1 MGWALARAPGSR
13 RPREGQRGCVGVI
26 YNVTSERGSRWPP
39 AASRGV
45 GGAKLFRGRAGAS
58 VGDTEQRAPNG
69 HHSLGPKC
77 KFCRLE
83 SAVIAIPLFSF
94 ASYTFP
100 FVNCARVPCLTGERV
115 SHKTEETPEGILCT
129 LSEEGLKM
137 RRHQKGRESDQV
149 DLEGA
154 LARHVA
160 CWLRASVCHVACW
173 PGADRGHV
181 MCWLRAGGGHV
192 ACWPRADGETSASS
206 VKPPFG

>member
-1 MGWALARAPGSR
+1 MWVSSTTLRPKGDPGG
-13 RPREGQRGCVGVI
+13 RPLQAG
-26 YNVTSERGSRWPP
+26 
-39 AASRGV
+39 GV

-100 FVNCARVPCLTGERV
+100 FVNCARVPWLTGERV

-160 CWLRASVCHVACW
+160 CWLCADCGHVACWLRAGVCHVACW

-192 ACWPRADGETSASS
+192 ACWPRADGEASASS